1 MQICKPSQFLPAKSG
16 NRPQLDFSIG
26 GVMAVTASY
35 RCFVKDSRAQPDHN
49 V

>member
-1 MQICKPSQFLPAKSG
+1 MQICKPSQFFPAKSG
-16 NRPQLDFSIG
+16 NRSQLDFSNG

-35 RCFVKDSRAQPDHN
+35 PCFVKDRRAQPDHN